1 MSISL
6 NTLELVGLNVQT
18 VLAEMEETFPPV
30 NPTPQD
36 STAKI
41 MYQSG
46 QRSVVEWL
54 QEKLKENGI

>member
-1 MSISL
+1 ML
-6 NTLELVGLNVQT
+6 NTLELVGLNVQS
-18 VLAEMEETFPPV
+18 VLLEMEENFPPV

-54 QEKLKENGI
+54 QEKLKEDG